1 MASSFTSGTYR
12 GQDIQGY
19 KACKG
24 CVDSTE
30 ANTYLGRMLSSGMDC
45 VKCGWVMGRYLNKKK
60 SIKVSHDLPRPQ
72 SSTFNPSALAKNPRY
87 KPSKTTRAFQ
97 LFPITISVAI

>member
-24 CVDSTE
+24 CADSTE

-60 SIKVSHDLPRPQ
+60 SIKVSRDLPRP
-72 SSTFNPSALAKNPRY
+72 
-87 KPSKTTRAFQ
+87 
-97 LFPITISVAI
+97 